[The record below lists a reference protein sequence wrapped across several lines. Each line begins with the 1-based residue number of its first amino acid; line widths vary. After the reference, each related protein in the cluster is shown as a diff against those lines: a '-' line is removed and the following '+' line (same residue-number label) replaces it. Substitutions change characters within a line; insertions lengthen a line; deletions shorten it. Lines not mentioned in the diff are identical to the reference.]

1 MGQDSKDDHDGRHL
15 EEGRADRQDQN
26 FAFRLCVHGLRQ
38 RAEAL
43 ALPWQIYGLDF
54 AIGFPNQVFNDSWVV
69 GFWRAGH
76 GRQTV
81 ELGRR
86 ACALA

>member
-43 ALPWQIYGLDF
+43 ALPWQIYGLDCRNR
-54 AIGFPNQVFNDSWVV
+54 IPESGFQ
-69 GFWRAGH
+69 
-76 GRQTV
+76 
-81 ELGRR
+81 
-86 ACALA
+86 